1 MFIDKAKVKLKLKNR
16 CRKIKSMKYL
26 KTCNKNMRMQI
37 MWSKMGNWNRPRR
50 VNCKFYEFLEKKEQE
65 RRGHN

>member
-1 MFIDKAKVKLKLKNR
+1 
-16 CRKIKSMKYL
+16 
-26 KTCNKNMRMQI
+26 MQI

-65 RRGHN
+65 RRGYN